1 MRDPYNLQ
9 RFIDAQD
16 SVYPLVCTELR
27 QGCKTGHWMW
37 FVFPQIKGL
46 GYSTIAKKFAIT
58 SLEEARAYLDHLVLG
73 SRLRECTQ
81 LVNQIDGRS
90 IEQIFGYP
98 DYLKLASSMTLFAMA
113 SSDNQ
118 DFKLVLQ
125 KYFAGKYDQLTL
137 ESLPVEGD

>member
-1 MRDPYNLQ
+1 
-9 RFIDAQD
+9 
-16 SVYPLVCTELR
+16 
-27 QGCKTGHWMW
+27 MW

-81 LVNQIDGRS
+81 LVYQIEGRS

-98 DYLKLASSMTLFAMA
+98 DYLKLASSSFILIKNQRIGDYRFLCLDWREEWTLTFY
-113 SSDNQ
+113 
-118 DFKLVLQ
+118 V
-125 KYFAGKYDQLTL
+125 
-137 ESLPVEGD
+137 

>member
-1 MRDPYNLQ
+1 
-9 RFIDAQD
+9 
-16 SVYPLVCTELR
+16 
-27 QGCKTGHWMW
+27 MW

-81 LVNQIDGRS
+81 LVYQIEGRS

-125 KYFAGKYDQLTL
+125 KYFAGNYDQLTL